1 MSTKSE
7 ASLGQATECSMKHE
21 LGHLRK
27 RWWWLLLL
35 GFLLALCGIAAIVS
49 SPITVLTT
57 FVVVSILAVILMIAG
72 VATII
77 GSFWAGKWGGFLV
90 QLLVG
95 ILYVAASLV
104 ITERPLATPLVMT
117 IFIAVSFMVIGVF
130 RVLASLIVRFP
141 QWGWA
146 MLNGTITFLAGFIIF
161 RHLPTDALWVIGL
174 LVGVELL
181 LNGWTWIML
190 ALEIKDLS
198 DEACS

>member
-27 RWWWLLLL
+27 HGGGSCSWASCWPCA
-35 GFLLALCGIAAIVS
+35 ALPPS
-49 SPITVLTT
+49 FSPITVLTT
-57 FVVVSILAVILMIAG
+57 FVVVSMLAVILMIAG

-104 ITERPLATPLVMT
+104 ITERPLATPLMMT

-146 MLNGTITFLAGFIIF
+146 MLTARSPSSPGSSSFDTCP
-161 RHLPTDALWVIGL
+161 PTPSGL
-174 LVGVELL
+174 LGCLWEW
-181 LNGWTWIML
+181 N
-190 ALEIKDLS
+190 
-198 DEACS
+198 CS